1 MIRQK
6 GILIS
11 ILNQYEIHKDN
22 VENISMWALNDRYKM
37 KIEYPTDK
45 PISNN
50 RNKIV
55 QRFLAMKDY
64 DYLLMID
71 DDVVPTPNIL
81 DLLDFDKDI
90 ITPVMFTRHNKNVY
104 PLVMDRTKDGKYRNR
119 KPIDI
124 KGLMEVDAT
133 GTGCMF
139 IKREVLEHPA
149 LKHPF
154 KNHYDADGIKTTG
167 LDFNFCTRAKKVGF
181 KVWVHGDYVAGHY
194 TLVDLK
200 DVYEDKV
207 LINSLQEELV
217 KKISDG
223 TNNNK

>member
-1 MIRQK
+1 MRLK
-6 GILIS
+6 GVYVS

-22 VENISMWALNDRYKM
+22 CALIECLSRHDRYRV
-37 KIEYPTDK
+37 KIDYPTDK

-55 QRFLAMKDY
+55 QKFLASKDY
-64 DYLLMID
+64 DFLLMID

-81 DLLDFDKDI
+81 DLIDFDKDI

-104 PLVMDRTKDGKYRNR
+104 PLVMDRTLDGKYKNKRPEN
-119 KPIDI
+119 I
-124 KGLMEVDAT
+124 KGLLEVDAT
-133 GTGCMF
+133 GTGCMA
-139 IKREVLEHPA
+139 IKREVLEHPD

-167 LDFNFCTRAKKVGF
+167 LDFNFCTRAKKAGF

-200 DVYEDKV
+200 DIYEDKI
-207 LINSLQEELV
+207 LINLLQEKLID
-217 KKISDG
+217 KISDG